1 MSDDKRDQRQ
11 ISFNGELD
19 AFEGESNGAEIAEDK
34 ELKQLLEH
42 WRAPAVAASHESR
55 LVEAYRQQQS
65 ERAADATALPLYNKE
80 VAKMKTCT
88 TCHEEFADK
97 FSFCPVDGT
106 PLNGFDAHAAKPVL
120 TSIDE
125 PATIATTGTRVP
137 TNGSKGNLP
146 AAEGNGKYAVGD
158 GGFAAHDNGEASAA
172 TTAAGASAIAASSNI
187 IAAGGREEFHLT
199 MIEDAGLINRL
210 TTELRE
216 VAQASQLTWP
226 EFKRDPVGFTRR
238 SAAAYGTLTS
248 RFFRRPN
255 VALACL
261 IAIFTVISAI
271 IIIGYLDRRAT
282 LLALTEPERVDQ
294 ILDFTEVPEDPPK
307 EKPDKGVGDK
317 KDEGRVGF
325 NKGKGEGSKPKF
337 EKAQGGGGGGRQEQ
351 KPASQGGIPPASMI
365 QPQIVTPNP
374 NPPAIKSPHLPV
386 AVVSKGDPALFPP
399 TTPPVFGVPSSKS
412 KEPSSGPGT
421 GDGIGNGS
429 GNNIGSGNGSGYG
442 KGSGYNIGGG
452 EGKLG
457 GGGPGGGKGGN
468 GEEDY
473 TRIFKPSE
481 VTQKYQILSKPE
493 AQFTEEARKNNTQGT
508 VRLRALL
515 SSNGRVSD
523 IRPINQLPYGLTE
536 KAIEAARK
544 MEFKPSMKNGHPV
557 SVYVVL
563 EYGFNLY

>member
-1 MSDDKRDQRQ
+1 MSDEKRDQRH
-11 ISFNGELD
+11 SFFDENSIASGD
-19 AFEGESNGAEIAEDK
+19 ESNGAETIEDK
-34 ELKQLLEH
+34 ELKQLLES
-42 WRAPAVAASHESR
+42 WRAPVVAASHERR

-65 ERAADATALPLYNKE
+65 EQGADAAVALRQNNKE

-106 PLNGFDAHAAKPVL
+106 PLNGLNAGAVEPVL
-120 TSIDE
+120 TSIEE
-125 PATIATTGTRVP
+125 PVTLATNIPHVP
-137 TNGSKGNLP
+137 ANGNGNL
-146 AAEGNGKYAVGD
+146 ASADGNGKYVLGD
-158 GGFAAHDNGEASAA
+158 GGAGFAAHDNGTASSA
-172 TTAAGASAIAASSNI
+172 AAGASAAAAASSN
-187 IAAGGREEFHLT
+187 EYHLT

-238 SAAAYGTLTS
+238 SAAAYGALVW
-248 RFFRRPN
+248 RFFRGPN

-261 IAIFTVISAI
+261 IALFTVLSAI
-271 IIIGYLDRRAT
+271 VIIGLLDRRAT
-282 LLALTEPERVDQ
+282 ELALNEPERADQ
-294 ILDFTEVPEDPPK
+294 ILDFTEVPEEQPK

-374 NPPAIKSPHLPV
+374 NPPAIKSPRLPV

-442 KGSGYNIGGG
+442 KGEGYNIGGG
-452 EGKLG
+452 SGKLG
-457 GGGPGGGKGGN
+457 GGGGGGGNGGN

-473 TRIFKPSE
+473 KRIFKANE

-515 SSNGRVSD
+515 ASSGRISD
-523 IRPINQLPYGLTE
+523 IRPLNQLPYGLTE

>member
-1 MSDDKRDQRQ
+1 MSDDKQDQRDS
-11 ISFNGELD
+11 SFDSELI
-19 AFEGESNGAEIAEDK
+19 AFDSESNGAETSEDK
-34 ELKQLLEH
+34 ELRQLLES
-42 WRAPAVAASHESR
+42 WRAPVVAASHERR

-65 ERAADATALPLYNKE
+65 EQGADAAALRQNNKE

-106 PLNGFDAHAAKPVL
+106 PLNGLNAGAVDPVL
-120 TSIDE
+120 TSVEE
-125 PATIATTGTRVP
+125 PVTMAANTARVP
-137 TNGSKGNLP
+137 TSGDGNP
-146 AAEGNGKYAVGD
+146 SSADGNGKYVLGD
-158 GGFAAHDNGEASAA
+158 GGFAAHDNGAASAA
-172 TTAAGASAIAASSNI
+172 AGAFAGASVASSNN
-187 IAAGGREEFHLT
+187 EFHLT

-238 SAAAYGTLTS
+238 SAAAYGTLTW
-248 RFFRRPN
+248 RFFRGPN

-261 IAIFTVISAI
+261 IALFTVISAI
-271 IIIGYLDRRAT
+271 VIIGLLDRRT
-282 LLALTEPERVDQ
+282 SQLALNDPDRVDQ
-294 ILDFTEVPEDPPK
+294 ILDFTEVPEEQPK

-399 TTPPVFGVPSSKS
+399 TTPPVFGVPNSKS

-442 KGSGYNIGGG
+442 KGEGYNIGGG
-452 EGKLG
+452 SGKLG
-457 GGGPGGGKGGN
+457 GGGSGGGN
-468 GEEDY
+468 GSAPPVDY
-473 TRIFKPSE
+473 NKVFSGKE
-481 VTQKYQILSKPE
+481 VTRKAVVLNKPE
-493 AQFTEEARKNNTQGT
+493 PQYTEDARKNQIMGT
-508 VRLRALL
+508 VTLKIVLAA
-515 SSNGRVSD
+515 NGQVTN
-523 IRPINQLPYGLTE
+523 IRSISGLPNGLTE
-536 KAIEAARK
+536 KAIEAAHLIK
-544 MEFKPSMKNGHPV
+544 FTPAMKDGHPV
-557 SVYVVL
+557 SQYTNIQFVFTIY
-563 EYGFNLY
+563 

>member
-1 MSDDKRDQRQ
+1 MSNEKRDQRDSFFDESP
-11 ISFNGELD
+11 IAFNGD
-19 AFEGESNGAEIAEDK
+19 ANGEETIEDK
-34 ELKQLLEH
+34 ELKQLLES
-42 WRAPAVAASHESR
+42 WRAPVVAASHERR

-65 ERAADATALPLYNKE
+65 EQGADAAVALRPNNKE

-106 PLNGFDAHAAKPVL
+106 PLNGLNAGAVEPVL
-120 TSIDE
+120 TSVEE
-125 PATIATTGTRVP
+125 PVTLASAGTHAP
-137 TNGSKGNLP
+137 ANGNGNLSS
-146 AAEGNGKYAVGD
+146 ADGNGKYVLGD
-158 GGFAAHDNGEASAA
+158 GGAAYDNVAASAA
-172 TTAAGASAIAASSNI
+172 AGGATAGASAAMSSNN
-187 IAAGGREEFHLT
+187 EFHLT

-238 SAAAYGTLTS
+238 SAAAYGALVW
-248 RFFRRPN
+248 RFFRGPN

-261 IAIFTVISAI
+261 IALFTVLSAI
-271 IIIGYLDRRAT
+271 VIIGLLDRRAT
-282 LLALTEPERVDQ
+282 ELALNEPERADQ
-294 ILDFTEVPEDPPK
+294 ILDFTEVPEEQPK

-374 NPPAIKSPHLPV
+374 NPPAIKSPRLPV
-386 AVVSKGDPALFPP
+386 AVVSKGDPALFPT

-442 KGSGYNIGGG
+442 KGEGYNIGGG
-452 EGKLG
+452 SGKLG
-457 GGGPGGGKGGN
+457 GGGSSGGN
-468 GEEDY
+468 GGNAEENY
-473 TRIFKPSE
+473 NRTFKATE
-481 VTQKYQILSKPE
+481 VTQKVRLLTKPE
-493 AQFTEEARKNNTQGT
+493 PGYTEEARKNQTTGT
-508 VRLRALL
+508 VTLRLIFNA
-515 SSNGRVSD
+515 SGQVTNVSAVNG
-523 IRPINQLPYGLTE
+523 LPYGLTE
-536 KAIEAARK
+536 KAIEAARQIK
-544 MEFKPSMKNGHPV
+544 FSPAMKNGHAV
-557 SVYVVL
+557 SSYGKI
-563 EYGFNLY
+563 EYAFNIY

>member
-1 MSDDKRDQRQ
+1 MSDDKRDQRDS
-11 ISFNGELD
+11 SFDRELIASD
-19 AFEGESNGAEIAEDK
+19 TESNGAETVEDK
-34 ELKQLLEH
+34 ELRQLLES
-42 WRAPAVAASHESR
+42 WRAPVVAASHERR

-65 ERAADATALPLYNKE
+65 EQGADAAALRQNNNE

-106 PLNGFDAHAAKPVL
+106 PLNGLNAGAVDPVL
-120 TSIDE
+120 TSVEE
-125 PATIATTGTRVP
+125 PVTMATNLPHAP
-137 TNGSKGNLP
+137 ANSNGNL
-146 AAEGNGKYAVGD
+146 ASADGNGKYVLGD
-158 GGFAAHDNGEASAA
+158 GGFAAHDNVAASA
-172 TTAAGASAIAASSNI
+172 AAGASVGASAAASSKD
-187 IAAGGREEFHLT
+187 EFHLT

-238 SAAAYGTLTS
+238 SAAAYGTLTW
-248 RFFRRPN
+248 RFFRGPN

-261 IAIFTVISAI
+261 IALFTVISAI
-271 IIIGYLDRRAT
+271 VIIGLLDRRT
-282 LLALTEPERVDQ
+282 SQLALNDPDRVDQ
-294 ILDFTEVPEDPPK
+294 ILDFTEVPEEQPK

-399 TTPPVFGVPSSKS
+399 TTPPVFGVPNSKS

-442 KGSGYNIGGG
+442 KGEGYNIGGG
-452 EGKLG
+452 SGKLG
-457 GGGPGGGKGGN
+457 GGGGGGGNGGN

-473 TRIFKPSE
+473 KRVFKTNE
-481 VTQKYQILSKPE
+481 VTQKVRILSKPE
-493 AQFTEEARKNNTQGT
+493 AQFTEDARKNQTMGT
-508 VRLRALL
+508 VTLKLVFNA
-515 SSNGRVSD
+515 SGQVTNISAING
-523 IRPINQLPYGLTE
+523 LPNGLTE
-536 KAIEAARK
+536 KAIEAARQIK
-544 MEFKPSMKNGHPV
+544 FSPAMKNGHAV
-557 SVYVVL
+557 SMYGKI
-563 EYGFNLY
+563 EYAFNIY

>member
-1 MSDDKRDQRQ
+1 MSDDKRDQRDS
-11 ISFNGELD
+11 SFDRELIALD
-19 AFEGESNGAEIAEDK
+19 NESNGAETSEDK
-34 ELKQLLEH
+34 ELRQLLES
-42 WRAPAVAASHESR
+42 WRAPVVAASHERR

-65 ERAADATALPLYNKE
+65 EQGADAAALRQNNKE

-106 PLNGFDAHAAKPVL
+106 PLNGLNAGAVDPVL
-120 TSIDE
+120 TSVEE
-125 PATIATTGTRVP
+125 PVTMAANTARVP
-137 TNGSKGNLP
+137 TSGDGNP
-146 AAEGNGKYAVGD
+146 SSADGNGKYVLGD
-158 GGFAAHDNGEASAA
+158 GGFAAHDNGAASAA
-172 TTAAGASAIAASSNI
+172 AGAFAGASVASSNN
-187 IAAGGREEFHLT
+187 EFHLT

-238 SAAAYGTLTS
+238 SAAAYGTLTW
-248 RFFRRPN
+248 RFFRGPN

-261 IAIFTVISAI
+261 IALFTVISAI
-271 IIIGYLDRRAT
+271 VIIGLLDRRT
-282 LLALTEPERVDQ
+282 SQLALNDPDRVDQ
-294 ILDFTEVPEDPPK
+294 ILDFTEVPEEQPK

-399 TTPPVFGVPSSKS
+399 TTPPVFGVPNSKS

-442 KGSGYNIGGG
+442 KGEGYNIGGG
-452 EGKLG
+452 SGKLG
-457 GGGPGGGKGGN
+457 GGGGGGGNGGN

-473 TRIFKPSE
+473 KRVFKTNE
-481 VTQKYQILSKPE
+481 VTQKVRILSKPE
-493 AQFTEEARKNNTQGT
+493 AQFTEDARKNQTMGT
-508 VRLRALL
+508 VTLRLVFNA
-515 SSNGRVSD
+515 SGQVTNISAING
-523 IRPINQLPYGLTE
+523 LPNGLTE
-536 KAIEAARK
+536 KAIEAARQIK
-544 MEFKPSMKNGHPV
+544 FSPAMKNGHAV
-557 SVYVVL
+557 SMYGKI
-563 EYGFNLY
+563 EYAFNIY

>member
-1 MSDDKRDQRQ
+1 MSNEKRDQRD
-11 ISFNGELD
+11 SFFDESPIAFDGDANGE
-19 AFEGESNGAEIAEDK
+19 ETIEDK
-34 ELKQLLEH
+34 ELKQLLES
-42 WRAPAVAASHESR
+42 WRAPVVAASHERR

-65 ERAADATALPLYNKE
+65 EQGADAAAALRQNNKE

-106 PLNGFDAHAAKPVL
+106 PLNGLNAGAVEPVL
-120 TSIDE
+120 ISVEE
-125 PATIATTGTRVP
+125 PVTMATNIPHVP
-137 TNGSKGNLP
+137 ANGNGNL
-146 AAEGNGKYAVGD
+146 ASADGNGKYVLGD
-158 GGFAAHDNGEASAA
+158 GGAGFAAHDNGTASSA
-172 TTAAGASAIAASSNI
+172 AAGASAAAAASSN
-187 IAAGGREEFHLT
+187 EYHLT

-238 SAAAYGTLTS
+238 SAAAYGTLTW
-248 RFFRRPN
+248 RFFRGPN

-261 IAIFTVISAI
+261 IALFTVLSAI
-271 IIIGYLDRRAT
+271 VIIGLLDRRAT
-282 LLALTEPERVDQ
+282 ELALNEPERAEILNFPIDQ
-294 ILDFTEVPEDPPK
+294 EIPEEQPK

-374 NPPAIKSPHLPV
+374 NPPAIKSPRLPV

-399 TTPPVFGVPSSKS
+399 TMPTTFGVPSSKS

-421 GDGIGNGS
+421 GDGIGDGS

-442 KGSGYNIGGG
+442 KGEGFNIGGG
-452 EGKLG
+452 AGKLG
-457 GGGPGGGKGGN
+457 GGGSGGGN
-468 GEEDY
+468 GSAPPVDY
-473 TRIFKPSE
+473 NKVFSGKE
-481 VTQKYQILSKPE
+481 VTRKAVVLNKPE
-493 AQFTEEARKNNTQGT
+493 PQYTEEARKNQIMGT
-508 VRLRALL
+508 VTLKIVLAA
-515 SSNGRVSD
+515 NGQVTN
-523 IRPINQLPYGLTE
+523 IRSISGLPNGLTE
-536 KAIEAARK
+536 KAIEAAHLIK
-544 MEFKPSMKNGHPV
+544 FTPAMKDGRPV
-557 SVYVVL
+557 SQYTNIQFVFTIY
-563 EYGFNLY
+563 

>member
-1 MSDDKRDQRQ
+1 MSDDKRDQRDS
-11 ISFNGELD
+11 SFDRELIALD
-19 AFEGESNGAEIAEDK
+19 NESNGAETSEDK
-34 ELKQLLEH
+34 ELRQLLES
-42 WRAPAVAASHESR
+42 WRAPVVAASHERR

-65 ERAADATALPLYNKE
+65 EQGADAAALRQNNKE

-106 PLNGFDAHAAKPVL
+106 PLNGLNAGAVDPVL
-120 TSIDE
+120 TSVEE
-125 PATIATTGTRVP
+125 PVTMAANTARVP
-137 TNGSKGNLP
+137 TSGDGNP
-146 AAEGNGKYAVGD
+146 SSADGNGKYVLGD
-158 GGFAAHDNGEASAA
+158 GGFAAHDNGAASAA
-172 TTAAGASAIAASSNI
+172 AGAFAGASVASSNN
-187 IAAGGREEFHLT
+187 EFHLT

-238 SAAAYGTLTS
+238 SAAAYGTLTW
-248 RFFRRPN
+248 RFFRGPN

-261 IAIFTVISAI
+261 IALFTVISAI
-271 IIIGYLDRRAT
+271 VIIGLLDRRT
-282 LLALTEPERVDQ
+282 SQLALNDPDRVDQ
-294 ILDFTEVPEDPPK
+294 ILDFTEVPEEQPK

-399 TTPPVFGVPSSKS
+399 TTPPVFGVPNSKS

-442 KGSGYNIGGG
+442 KGEGYNIGGG
-452 EGKLG
+452 SGKLG
-457 GGGPGGGKGGN
+457 GGGSGGGN
-468 GEEDY
+468 GSAPPVDY
-473 TRIFKPSE
+473 NKVFSGKE
-481 VTQKYQILSKPE
+481 VTRKAVVLNKPE
-493 AQFTEEARKNNTQGT
+493 PQYTEDARKNQIMGT
-508 VRLRALL
+508 VTLKIVLAA
-515 SSNGRVSD
+515 NGQVTN
-523 IRPINQLPYGLTE
+523 IRSISGLPNGLTE
-536 KAIEAARK
+536 KAIEAAHLIK
-544 MEFKPSMKNGHPV
+544 FTPAMKDGHPV
-557 SVYVVL
+557 SQYTNIQFVFTIY
-563 EYGFNLY
+563 

>member
-1 MSDDKRDQRQ
+1 MSDEKRDQRD
-11 ISFNGELD
+11 SFFDESPIAFDGDANGE
-19 AFEGESNGAEIAEDK
+19 ETIEDK
-34 ELKQLLEH
+34 ELKQLLES
-42 WRAPAVAASHESR
+42 WRAPVVAASHERR

-65 ERAADATALPLYNKE
+65 EQGADAAAALRQNNKE

-106 PLNGFDAHAAKPVL
+106 PLNGLNAGAVEPVL
-120 TSIDE
+120 TSIEE
-125 PATIATTGTRVP
+125 PVTMATNIPHVP
-137 TNGSKGNLP
+137 ANGNGNL
-146 AAEGNGKYAVGD
+146 ASADGNGKYVLGD
-158 GGFAAHDNGEASAA
+158 GGAGFAAHDNGTASSA
-172 TTAAGASAIAASSNI
+172 AAGASAAAAASSSN
-187 IAAGGREEFHLT
+187 EYHLT

-226 EFKRDPVGFTRR
+226 EFKRDPAGFTRR
-238 SAAAYGTLTS
+238 SAAAYGALTW
-248 RFFRRPN
+248 RFFRGPN

-261 IAIFTVISAI
+261 IALFTVISAI
-271 IIIGYLDRRAT
+271 VIIGLLDRRSSQV
-282 LLALTEPERVDQ
+282 ALNQEERADQ

-374 NPPAIKSPHLPV
+374 NPPAIKSPRLPV

-442 KGSGYNIGGG
+442 KGEGYNIGGG
-452 EGKLG
+452 SGKLG
-457 GGGPGGGKGGN
+457 GGGPGGGLGGN

-473 TRIFKPSE
+473 KRVFKANE

-515 SSNGRVSD
+515 ASSGRISD
-523 IRPINQLPYGLTE
+523 IRPLNQLPYGLTE

-544 MEFKPSMKNGHPV
+544 MEYKPAMKNGHPV
-557 SVYVVL
+557 SIYVVL